1 MSLFIRPG
9 IQVQRLIL
17 KRILLESGT
26 LIESA
31 MTEIPQIK
39 EKYYKKNIV
48 KNKDSGVPK
57 VQSLICENLMLS

>member
-31 MTEIPQIK
+31 MTEIPKIQ
-39 EKYYKKNIV
+39 EKYYKKNIA